1 MSPTMATAW
10 NINQVREDFPILSQ
24 KLENGSPVVFLDSA
38 ASAQKPTAVYQ
49 KEQEIYTTHYA
60 NAYRGVYEFG
70 AQIDEEL
77 EASRETV
84 REFLNA
90 ASTNEIIFTSGTT
103 MSLNMVAQA
112 WGRKFLKKG
121 DEILLTEMEHHANIV
136 PWQLVAAETGAK
148 LQYLPITD
156 EGLLDLDRLSELL
169 NERTKVLSV
178 TAMSNMLGTI
188 NPLEVLSKAAKS
200 VGAKFVV
207 DAAQFVPHG
216 PIDVQ
221 ALEIDFLAFSGHKI
235 FGATGI
241 GILYGR
247 EALLEE
253 MPPFLG
259 GGHMISE
266 VHRDYSTW
274 AELPAKFEAG
284 TIPIAEAISLGTALN
299 YVNHLGWEI
308 LHHHEQTL
316 AAYAWEQLQTVPG
329 VKIYGPGLEER
340 GAIFSFTMEGAH
352 PEDIAQLLNRKG
364 VFVRHGHHCTMLLHE
379 RLGISA
385 SVRASFAMYNT
396 LEEVDALIA
405 ALHFTREKLRLNR

>member
-1 MSPTMATAW
+1 MATAW
-10 NINQVREDFPILSQ
+10 NINEVRSDFPILSQ

-38 ASAQKPTAVYQ
+38 ASAQKPTVVYE
-49 KEQEIYTTHYA
+49 KEAEIYRTHYA

-90 ASTNEIIFTSGTT
+90 ASTREIVFTSGTT
-103 MSLNMVAQA
+103 MSLNMVAQT
-112 WGRKFLKKG
+112 WGRKFVNKG

-136 PWQLVAAETGAK
+136 PWQMVAAEKGATLK
-148 LQYLPITD
+148 YLPLTD
-156 EGLLDLDRLSELL
+156 DGQLDLARVPEFLT
-169 NERTKVLSV
+169 ERTKVLAV

-188 NPLEVLSKAAKS
+188 NPLEVLSAAAKEA
-200 VGAKFVV
+200 GAIFVV

-221 ALEIDFLAFSGHKI
+221 ALDIDFLALSGHKI
-235 FGATGI
+235 FGSTGI
-241 GILYGR
+241 GILYGQER
-247 EALLEE
+247 HLEE

-266 VHRDYSTW
+266 VHHDHSTW

-284 TIPIAEAISLGTALN
+284 TIPIAQAISLGTAIN
-299 YVNHLGWEI
+299 YVNNLGWEN
-308 LHHHEQTL
+308 LHRHEQEL

-329 VKIYGPGLEER
+329 VTIYGPGLEQR
-340 GAIFSFTMEGAH
+340 GAIFSFTMQGAH

-364 VFVRHGHHCTMLLHE
+364 VFVRHGHHCTMPLHSL
-379 RLGISA
+379 LGISA

-396 LEEVDALIA
+396 REEVDALIA
-405 ALHFTREKLRLNR
+405 ALHFTRDRLRLNR